1 MSLSRPY
8 RHRNGLSLHVLPLR
22 KVRDVV
28 TKAYTSWLDKRTIP
42 VGGGEFVSP
51 FWHCYGTPD
60 TPPVDEV
67 TALRMLQ
74 ASRSWLLPINCH
86 AFRSEKKL
94 LIGHGDV
101 TWERFRRFPVAASC
115 VPCLNINLQTSAE
128 AAVELARV
136 ARDETGIDLVK
147 LEVLNEDLR
156 HSDVFG
162 VIEATYA
169 LLQDGFRVM
178 PLLEAVVW
186 AADELAVADVPLLRI
201 MGSPIGS
208 AKGIAHPVNIREIVE
223 NGIPVILDGGI
234 ASPADA
240 KEAMSLGCAGFLVN
254 SCLFRD
260 GDPVRALGEFR
271 RELEQH
277 PSDDAMWS
285 QWWEN
290 RGRAVA
296 SA

>member
-1 MSLSRPY
+1 
-8 RHRNGLSLHVLPLR
+8 VQT
-22 KVRDVV
+22 V
-28 TKAYTSWLDKRTIP
+28 TKAYTSWLDKRTIH

-60 TPPVDEV
+60 TPPVDER
-67 TALRMLQ
+67 TALEMLQ
-74 ASRSWLLPINCH
+74 TSRSWLLPLNCH
-86 AFRSEKKL
+86 ALADKGP

-101 TWERFRRFPVAASC
+101 AWERFKRFPIAASC
-115 VPCLNINLQTSAE
+115 VPCLNINLQTSVT
-128 AAVELARV
+128 AAVDLAIA
-136 ARDETGIDLVK
+136 ARADTGIDLVK
-147 LEVLNEDLR
+147 LEVLTDDLR
-156 HSDVFG
+156 RSNDNLAY
-162 VIEATYA
+162 EAT
-169 LLQDGFRVM
+169 LILTEGVDVDGGPFRVM
-178 PLLEAVVW
+178 PLLSSDPEMAEAF
-186 AADELAVADVPLLRI
+186 ASLNVPVLRV

-208 AKGIAHPVNIREIVE
+208 GSGVLESDDLRQIVDL
-223 NGIPVILDGGI
+223 GVPVILDGGI

-240 KEAMSLGCAGFLVN
+240 KQAMSLGCAGLLVN

-277 PSDDAMWS
+277 PSDGAMWS

-290 RGRAVA
+290 SGRAVA